1 MQLGFGD
8 RVHALTNSSGGV
20 CCPPP
25 FAPIWGACVRL
36 GSVSLPELD
45 ASVSPTR
52 VHERKTRAMKTIPS
66 SPPAPARRATIAV
79 PGGRATLTAEVVEAG
94 DSETGEIVLQAL
106 ERSDGRCFLRLG
118 YRRNGRLVRGPVSF
132 EPRAFARLLKQA
144 AKDATIGALLPD
156 GKPVATARRQRA

>member
-1 MQLGFGD
+1 M
-8 RVHALTNSSGGV
+8 
-20 CCPPP
+20 
-25 FAPIWGACVRL
+25 
-36 GSVSLPELD
+36 
-45 ASVSPTR
+45 R

-79 PGGRATLTAEVVEAG
+79 PGGRATLTAEVVETG
-94 DSETGEIVLQAL
+94 DSETGEIVLQSL

-144 AKDATIGALLPD
+144 SKDATIGPLLPD